1 LKIILHFFTL
11 THTKMKAKTV
21 QVDHYVHHFGVM
33 HFQFLPLYA
42 PLSNI
47 GLKSLKVA
55 GIASELGRPK

>member
-1 LKIILHFFTL
+1 
-11 THTKMKAKTV
+11 MKAKTV